1 MHMDTQGQNTIATAD
16 VSSIAKTFVH
26 IMANAYDF
34 YQQQKLLVPFTA
46 IAQFIT
52 LAIV

>member
-16 VSSIAKTFVH
+16 VSSIAKTFFTLWQMRMILPVAKV
-26 IMANAYDF
+26 IS
-34 YQQQKLLVPFTA
+34 PFTA